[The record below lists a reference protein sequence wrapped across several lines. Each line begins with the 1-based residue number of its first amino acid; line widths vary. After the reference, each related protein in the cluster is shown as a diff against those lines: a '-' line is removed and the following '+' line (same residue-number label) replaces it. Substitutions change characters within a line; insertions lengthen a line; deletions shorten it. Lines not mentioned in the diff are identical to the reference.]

1 MIGECKIS
9 TWSTASWRNKK
20 DLANQL
26 IIGLQKKPSS
36 VSELQESNLSLVHG
50 NQQSTKL
57 KKIQSS
63 NQRSCTNYVLPYYR
77 VTPKLF
83 IIIALQWK
91 NEALGINN

>member
-1 MIGECKIS
+1 MNARLALQAG
-9 TWSTASWRNKK
+9 RRKK

-26 IIGLQKKPSS
+26 IIGPQK
-36 VSELQESNLSLVHG
+36 NLSIRAARVQFVFSGHG
-50 NQQSTKL
+50 NQQSTKK

-83 IIIALQWK
+83 IIIAL
-91 NEALGINN
+91 L

>member
-9 TWSTASWRNKK
+9 SSRSTAWRNKK

-50 NQQSTKL
+50 NQQSTK
-57 KKIQSS
+57 KQKIQSS